1 MEFFR
6 SVSIDW
12 LGKKWYFL
20 GFSMIFSIAGIVSMG
35 MHWHS
40 IGSPVPLG
48 VDFRGGTE
56 VQVQFQNAPDINAIR
71 EAMSASGIKD
81 ARIQAYNA
89 EAGSNQVLITSSVL
103 FTLFSA
109 PGATSQSGGTL
120 IAGPGATL
128 YGTVV
133 SNANPTPAISNGNT
147 TLKSGS
153 AYDTV
158 IFGGGKQDV
167 DSGIGALA
175 AHAICGSSPRG
186 PGTR

>member
-1 MEFFR
+1 VQYVTLT
-6 SVSIDW
+6 S
-12 LGKKWYFL
+12 GQTYYFL
-20 GFSMIFSIAGIVSMG
+20 S
-35 MHWHS
+35 
-40 IGSPVPLG
+40 
-48 VDFRGGTE
+48 GGTGE
-56 VQVQFQNAPDINAIR
+56 DFT
-71 EAMSASGIKD
+71 
-81 ARIQAYNA
+81 
-89 EAGSNQVLITSSVL
+89 VL
-103 FTLFSA
+103 
-109 PGATSQSGGTL
+109 SGGTL